1 MLFSAYGN
9 RSSDIYACLTL
20 GLTISARDQEA
31 AATATSSPSAATT
44 FNLHLAVDI
53 TGGAVGAHDE
63 VPLWAAPPRSAVM
76 KPHPLWQELLRA
88 RAGTATAPAA
98 GGRLLVGATMQRSLR
113 GVSFNESSR

>member
-76 KPHPLWQELLRA
+76 KPHPLW
-88 RAGTATAPAA
+88 
-98 GGRLLVGATMQRSLR
+98 
-113 GVSFNESSR
+113 